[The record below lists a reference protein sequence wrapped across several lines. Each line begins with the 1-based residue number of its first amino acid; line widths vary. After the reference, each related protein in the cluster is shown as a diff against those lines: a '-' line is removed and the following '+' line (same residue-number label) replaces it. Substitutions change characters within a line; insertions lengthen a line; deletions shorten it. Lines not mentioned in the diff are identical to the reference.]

1 MIKMELIDK
10 IARNKI
16 ERAYHVKGEQRRM
29 MIDTLMGKDD
39 KVKQFSTKSTKR
51 NYQRTNTMKKKT
63 LAQRI
68 MNKLRKFNQTLRF
81 ED

>member
-16 ERAYHVKGEQRRM
+16 ERAYYVKGEQRRI